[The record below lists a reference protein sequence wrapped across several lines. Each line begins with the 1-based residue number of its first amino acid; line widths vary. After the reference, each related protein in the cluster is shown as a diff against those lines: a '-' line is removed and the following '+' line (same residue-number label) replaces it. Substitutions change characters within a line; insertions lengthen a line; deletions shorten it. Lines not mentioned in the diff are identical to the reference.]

1 MATFV
6 LVHGGFHGGWCWAP
20 LVERL
25 EALGHDAL
33 APDMPID
40 DPAAGFD
47 EYAGAILMAMDDQ
60 ADEGRCSRP
69 VIVVGH
75 SLGGHIAPLVAAQR
89 QCDHLVFLCAVPSE
103 LGQPMGLNSL
113 SVITEEL
120 RNVTYFADGE
130 GRIMHSPDSFFRLF
144 YDGLP
149 AEQALAAL
157 RQLRPEG
164 PRTRIDA
171 WPLLE
176 WPDVPRT
183 VVLAAD
189 DRVLRLDVAQAVA
202 KQATGK
208 DAIVLNGGHS
218 VMMSDPD
225 ALAAVLTGLVS
236 VTATQ

>member
-25 EALGHDAL
+25 EAHGHDAI

-40 DPAAGFD
+40 DPAASFA
-47 EYAGAILMAMDDQ
+47 EYAGAILKAMDDK
-60 ADEGRCSRP
+60 AEKGLYSRP
-69 VIVVGH
+69 VVVVGH

-89 QCDHLVFLCAVPSE
+89 RCDHLVFLCAVPSE
-103 LGQPMGLNSL
+103 LGQPMGLNGL
-113 SVITEEL
+113 AVITEEL
-120 RNVTYFADGE
+120 RNTTYFVDGD
-130 GRIMHSPDSFFRLF
+130 GRIMHSPESFFRLF

-189 DRVLRLDVAQAVA
+189 DRVLRLDAAQAAA
-202 KQATGK
+202 KEATGE
-208 DAIVLNGGHS
+208 DAIVLSGGHS

-225 ALAAVLTGLVS
+225 RLAEVLIRLVAE
-236 VTATQ
+236 T

>member
-6 LVHGGFHGGWCWAP
+6 LVHGGFHGGWCWDA

-25 EALGHDAL
+25 EALGHDTV

-40 DPAAGFD
+40 DPAAGFE
-47 EYAGAILMAMDDQ
+47 EYAGAILSAMDDKVE
-60 ADEGRCSRP
+60 EGRSSGP
-69 VIVVGH
+69 VIIVGH
-75 SLGGHIAPLVAAQR
+75 SLGGHIAPLVAAR
-89 QCDHLVFLCAVPSE
+89 RRCDHLVFLCAVPSE
-103 LGQPMGLNSL
+103 LGQPMGLNAL
-113 SVITEEL
+113 AVITDEL
-120 RNVTYFADGE
+120 RSVTYFTDGD

-164 PRTRIDA
+164 PRTRTEA

-189 DRVLRLDVAQAVA
+189 DRILRLDVAQEVV
-202 KQATGK
+202 KETTGK
-208 DAIVLNGGHS
+208 DAIVLTGGHS

-225 ALAAVLTGLVS
+225 GLAAVLTGLLPE
-236 VTATQ
+236 A